1 MQEFFETD
9 FGEQL
14 KKSVR
19 KTKIYYDGQA
29 IYEVVDKSIPGLKKG
44 DQIYLDGAH
53 KDHIEVF
60 DKRGRFKKVMNLDGS
75 VNDIKT
81 KSAL

>member
-1 MQEFFETD
+1 M
-9 FGEQL
+9 
-14 KKSVR
+14 
-19 KTKIYYDGQA
+19 
-29 IYEVVDKSIPGLKKG
+29 
-44 DQIYLDGAH
+44 DGAH